1 MEGGLSMI
9 ALSVHNIKGEN
20 VGEVSLKDNIFSA
33 KVNKYLVHQ
42 AVKRYLATRRRGT
55 ASTKNRSAVR
65 GGGAK
70 PWKQKGTGR
79 ARAGTNSSPIW
90 VGGGV
95 VFGPAPRDYSF
106 SLPKKM
112 KVAALK
118 SVLSD
123 KLSNKEIIIV
133 DELSLKENKTSK
145 IVEILKNLQ
154 AFKKPLIII
163 ENEDNG
169 IAKAARNIKGTQVL
183 PVSKINTYDL
193 INHEK
198 IIITKKALKRIEEV
212 LI

>member
-1 MEGGLSMI
+1 MI

-20 VGEVSLKDNIFSA
+20 VGEVSLKDNIFNT
-33 KVNKYLVHQ
+33 KINKYLVHQ
-42 AVKRYLATRRRGT
+42 AVKRYLANRRRGT
-55 ASTKNRSAVR
+55 ASTKNRSEVR

-70 PWKQKGTGR
+70 PWRQKGTGR

-90 VGGGV
+90 VGGGI
-95 VFGPAPRDYSF
+95 VFGPTPRDYSF
-106 SLPKKM
+106 SLPRKM

-123 KLSNKEIIIV
+123 KLKNKEIIIV
-133 DELSLKENKTSK
+133 DNLLLEENKTNK
-145 IVEILKNLQ
+145 LVEILKNLQ

-163 ENEDNG
+163 EKEDNG
-169 IAKAARNIKGTQVL
+169 IVQAARNIKGTQIL
-183 PVSKINTYDL
+183 SVSKINTYDL

>member
-1 MEGGLSMI
+1 MI

-20 VGEVSLKDNIFSA
+20 VGEVSLKDDIFSA

-42 AVKRYLATRRRGT
+42 AVKRYLANRRRGT

-90 VGGGV
+90 VGGGI
-95 VFGPAPRDYSF
+95 VFGPAPRNYSF

-123 KLSNKEIIIV
+123 KLDNKEIIIV
-133 DELSLKENKTSK
+133 DKLSLKENKTSK
-145 IVEILKNLQ
+145 MVEILKKLQ

-169 IAKAARNIKGTQVL
+169 IIQASRNIKGTQVL

-193 INHEK
+193 ISHEK

>member
-1 MEGGLSMI
+1 MI

-20 VGEVSLKDNIFSA
+20 VGEVSLKDNIFNT
-33 KVNKYLVHQ
+33 KINKYLVHQ
-42 AVKRYLATRRRGT
+42 AVKRYLANRRRGT
-55 ASTKNRSAVR
+55 ASTKNRSEVR

-70 PWKQKGTGR
+70 PWRQKGTGR

-90 VGGGV
+90 VGGGI
-95 VFGPAPRDYSF
+95 VFGPTPRDYSF
-106 SLPKKM
+106 SLPRKM

-123 KLSNKEIIIV
+123 KLKNKEIIIV
-133 DELSLKENKTSK
+133 DNLLLEENKTNK
-145 IVEILKNLQ
+145 LVEILKNLQ

-163 ENEDNG
+163 EKEDNG
-169 IAKAARNIKGTQVL
+169 ILQAARNIKGTQIL
-183 PVSKINTYDL
+183 SVSKINTYDL

>member
-1 MEGGLSMI
+1 MSD
-9 ALSVHNIKGEN
+9 LSVHNIKGEN
-20 VGEVSLKDNIFSA
+20 IGEVSLRDSIFNT

-42 AVKRYLATRRRGT
+42 AVKRYLANRRRGT
-55 ASTKNRSAVR
+55 ASTKNRSEVR

-90 VGGGV
+90 VGGGI
-95 VFGPAPRDYSF
+95 VFGPTPRDYSF

-118 SVLSD
+118 SALSD
-123 KLSNKEIIIV
+123 KLENKEIIII
-133 DELSLKENKTSK
+133 DKLSLKENKTSK
-145 IVEILKNLQ
+145 MVEILNNLQ
-154 AFKKPLIII
+154 AFKKPLIIT
-163 ENEDNG
+163 EKEDNI
-169 IAKAARNIKGTQVL
+169 IALSVRNIKGVQVL

-193 INHEK
+193 INHKK
-198 IIITKKALKRIEEV
+198 IIITKKALKKIEEV

>member
-1 MEGGLSMI
+1 MI
-9 ALSVHNIKGEN
+9 DLSVHNIKGEN
-20 VGEVSLKDNIFSA
+20 IGEVSLRDDIFNT

-42 AVKRYLATRRRGT
+42 AVKRYLANRRRGT
-55 ASTKNRSAVR
+55 ASTKNRSEVR

-90 VGGGV
+90 VGGGI

-118 SVLSD
+118 SALSD
-123 KLSNKEIIIV
+123 KLENKEIIII
-133 DELSLKENKTSK
+133 DKLSLEENKTSK
-145 IVEILKNLQ
+145 MVEILKNLQ
-154 AFKKPLIII
+154 AFKKPLIIT
-163 ENEDNG
+163 EKEDNI
-169 IAKAARNIKGTQVL
+169 IALSVRNIKGAQVL

>member
-1 MEGGLSMI
+1 MI
-9 ALSVHNIKGEN
+9 GLSVHNIKGEN
-20 VGEVSLKDNIFSA
+20 IGEVSLRDNIFNT

-42 AVKRYLATRRRGT
+42 AVKRYLANRRRGT
-55 ASTKNRSAVR
+55 ASTKNRSEVR

-90 VGGGV
+90 VGGGI

-118 SVLSD
+118 SALSD
-123 KLSNKEIIIV
+123 KLENKEIIII
-133 DELSLKENKTSK
+133 DKLSIKENKTSK
-145 IVEILKNLQ
+145 MIEILKNLQ

-163 ENEDNG
+163 EKEDNG
-169 IAKAARNIKGTQVL
+169 IAQAVRNIKGAKVL
-183 PVSKINTYDL
+183 PVSKINSYDL
-193 INHEK
+193 ISQEK
-198 IIITKKALKRIEEV
+198 IIITKKALKSIEEV

>member
-1 MEGGLSMI
+1 MI

-20 VGEVSLKDNIFSA
+20 VGEVSLEDNIFST

-42 AVKRYLATRRRGT
+42 AVKRYLANRRRGT

-90 VGGGV
+90 VGGGI
-95 VFGPAPRDYSF
+95 VFGPSPRDYSF

-112 KVAALK
+112 KIAALK

-123 KLSNKEIIIV
+123 KLGNKEIIIV

-145 IVEILKNLQ
+145 MVEILKNLQ

-163 ENEDNG
+163 EKEDNG
-169 IAKAARNIKGTQVL
+169 IVQAARNIKGTQVL

-193 INHEK
+193 INH
-198 IIITKKALKRIEEV
+198 KKMSTAVFLILKFV
-212 LI
+212 DNVFS

>member
-1 MEGGLSMI
+1 MI
-9 ALSVHNIKGEN
+9 DLSVHNIKGEN
-20 VGEVSLKDNIFSA
+20 IGEVSLRDDIFNT

-42 AVKRYLATRRRGT
+42 AVKRYLANRRRGT
-55 ASTKNRSAVR
+55 ASTKNRSEVR

-90 VGGGV
+90 VGGGI

-118 SVLSD
+118 SALSD
-123 KLSNKEIIIV
+123 KLENKEIIII
-133 DELSLKENKTSK
+133 DKLSLEENKTSK
-145 IVEILKNLQ
+145 MVEILKNLQ
-154 AFKKPLIII
+154 AFKKPLIIT
-163 ENEDNG
+163 EKEDSA
-169 IAKAARNIKGTQVL
+169 IALSVRNIKGAQVL
-183 PVSKINTYDL
+183 PASKINTYDL

>member
-1 MEGGLSMI
+1 MI
-9 ALSVHNIKGEN
+9 DLSVHNIKGEN
-20 VGEVSLKDNIFSA
+20 IGEVSLRDDIFNT

-42 AVKRYLATRRRGT
+42 AVKRYLANRRRGT
-55 ASTKNRSAVR
+55 ASTKNRSEVR

-90 VGGGV
+90 VGGGI

-118 SVLSD
+118 SALSD
-123 KLSNKEIIIV
+123 KLENKKIIII
-133 DELSLKENKTSK
+133 DKLSLEENKTSK
-145 IVEILKNLQ
+145 MVEILKNLQ
-154 AFKKPLIII
+154 AFKKPLIIT
-163 ENEDNG
+163 EKEDNI
-169 IAKAARNIKGTQVL
+169 IALSVRNIKGAQVL

>member
-1 MEGGLSMI
+1 MI
-9 ALSVHNIKGEN
+9 DLSVHNIKGEN
-20 VGEVSLKDNIFSA
+20 IGEVSLRDNIFNT

-42 AVKRYLATRRRGT
+42 AVKRYLANRRRGT
-55 ASTKNRSAVR
+55 ASTKNRSEVR

-90 VGGGV
+90 VGGGI

-118 SVLSD
+118 SALSD
-123 KLSNKEIIIV
+123 KLENKEIIII
-133 DELSLKENKTSK
+133 DKLSLEENKTSK
-145 IVEILKNLQ
+145 MVEILKNLQ
-154 AFKKPLIII
+154 AFKKPLIIT
-163 ENEDNG
+163 EKEDNI
-169 IAKAARNIKGTQVL
+169 IALSVRNIKGAQVL

-193 INHEK
+193 ISHEK

>member
-1 MEGGLSMI
+1 MI
-9 ALSVHNIKGEN
+9 DLSVHNIKGEN
-20 VGEVSLKDNIFSA
+20 IGEVSLRDNIFNT

-42 AVKRYLATRRRGT
+42 AVKRYLANRRRGT
-55 ASTKNRSAVR
+55 ASTKNRSEVR

-79 ARAGTNSSPIW
+79 ARAGTSSSPIW
-90 VGGGV
+90 VGGGI
-95 VFGPAPRDYSF
+95 VFGPAPRNYSF

-118 SVLSD
+118 SALSD
-123 KLSNKEIIIV
+123 KLANKEIIII
-133 DELSLKENKTSK
+133 DKLSLEENKTSK
-145 IVEILKNLQ
+145 MVEILKNLQ
-154 AFKKPLIII
+154 AFKKPLIIT
-163 ENEDNG
+163 EKEDNI
-169 IAKAARNIKGTQVL
+169 IALSVRNIKGAQVL

-193 INHEK
+193 ISHEK

>member
-1 MEGGLSMI
+1 MI

-20 VGEVSLKDNIFSA
+20 VGEVSLKDNIFNT

-42 AVKRYLATRRRGT
+42 TVKRYLANKRRGT
-55 ASTKNRSAVR
+55 ASTKNRSEVR

-90 VGGGV
+90 VGGGI
-95 VFGPAPRDYSF
+95 VFGPTPREYSF

-112 KVAALK
+112 KVAAVK

-123 KLSNKEIIIV
+123 KLNNKEIIII
-133 DELSLKENKTSK
+133 DNLSLEENKTGK
-145 IVEILKNLQ
+145 MVEILKNLQ

-163 ENEDNG
+163 EKEDNG
-169 IAKAARNIKGTQVL
+169 IVQAARNIKGAQVL
-183 PVSKINTYDL
+183 PVSKINAYDL
-193 INHEK
+193 LNHEK
-198 IIITKKALKRIEEV
+198 IIITKKALERIEEV
-212 LI
+212 FV

>member
-1 MEGGLSMI
+1 MI

-20 VGEVSLKDNIFSA
+20 VGEVSLKDNIFNT
-33 KVNKYLVHQ
+33 KINKYLVHQ
-42 AVKRYLATRRRGT
+42 AVKRYLANRRRGT
-55 ASTKNRSAVR
+55 ASTKNRSEVR

-70 PWKQKGTGR
+70 PWRQKGTGR

-90 VGGGV
+90 VGGGI
-95 VFGPAPRDYSF
+95 VFGPTPRDYSF
-106 SLPKKM
+106 SLPRKM

-123 KLSNKEIIIV
+123 KLKNKEIIIV
-133 DELSLKENKTSK
+133 DNLLLEENKTNK
-145 IVEILKNLQ
+145 LVEILKNLQ
-154 AFKKPLIII
+154 AFKKPLIKI
-163 ENEDNG
+163 EKEDNG
-169 IAKAARNIKGTQVL
+169 IVQAARNIKGTQIL
-183 PVSKINTYDL
+183 SVSKINTYDL

>member
-1 MEGGLSMI
+1 MI

-20 VGEVSLKDNIFSA
+20 VGEVSLKDNIFNT
-33 KVNKYLVHQ
+33 KINKYLVHQ
-42 AVKRYLATRRRGT
+42 AVKRYLANRRRGT
-55 ASTKNRSAVR
+55 ASTKNRSEVR

-70 PWKQKGTGR
+70 PWRQKGTGR

-90 VGGGV
+90 VGGGI

-106 SLPKKM
+106 SLPRKM

-123 KLSNKEIIIV
+123 KLKNKEIIIV
-133 DELSLKENKTSK
+133 DNLLLEENKTNK
-145 IVEILKNLQ
+145 LVEILKNLQ

-163 ENEDNG
+163 EKEDNG
-169 IAKAARNIKGTQVL
+169 IVQAARNIKGTQIL
-183 PVSKINTYDL
+183 SVSKINTYDL

>member
-1 MEGGLSMI
+1 MI
-9 ALSVHNIKGEN
+9 DLSVRNIKGEN
-20 VGEVSLKDNIFSA
+20 VGEVSLKDNIFNT

-42 AVKRYLATRRRGT
+42 AVKRYLANKRRGT
-55 ASTKNRSAVR
+55 ASTKNRSEVR

-90 VGGGV
+90 VGGGI

-123 KLSNKEIIIV
+123 KLENKEIIIV
-133 DELSLKENKTSK
+133 DKLSLEENKTSK
-145 IVEILKNLQ
+145 MVEILKNLD
-154 AFKKPLIII
+154 AFKKPLIIM
-163 ENEDNG
+163 EKEDNG
-169 IAKAARNIKGTQVL
+169 IAQAARNIKGAQVL

-193 INHEK
+193 ISHEK

>member
-1 MEGGLSMI
+1 MI
-9 ALSVHNIKGEN
+9 DLSVHNIKGEN
-20 VGEVSLKDNIFSA
+20 IGEVSLRDNIFNT

-42 AVKRYLATRRRGT
+42 AVKRYLANRRRGT
-55 ASTKNRSAVR
+55 ASTKNRSEVR

-79 ARAGTNSSPIW
+79 ARAGTNRSPIW
-90 VGGGV
+90 VGGGI

-118 SVLSD
+118 SLLLD
-123 KLSNKEIIIV
+123 KLEKKEIIII
-133 DELSLKENKTSK
+133 DKLSLEEKKTSK
-145 IVEILKNLQ
+145 MVEILKNLQ
-154 AFKKPLIII
+154 AFKKPLIIT
-163 ENEDNG
+163 EKEDSI
-169 IAKAARNIKGTQVL
+169 IALSVRNIKGAQVL

>member
-1 MEGGLSMI
+1 MI
-9 ALSVHNIKGEN
+9 DLSVHNIKGEN
-20 VGEVSLKDNIFSA
+20 IGEVSLRDDIFNT

-42 AVKRYLATRRRGT
+42 AVKRYLANRRRGT
-55 ASTKNRSAVR
+55 ASTKNRSEVR

-90 VGGGV
+90 VGGGI

-118 SVLSD
+118 SVLLD
-123 KLSNKEIIIV
+123 KLENKEIIII
-133 DELSLKENKTSK
+133 DKLSLEENKTSK
-145 IVEILKNLQ
+145 MVEILKNLQ
-154 AFKKPLIII
+154 ASKKPLIIT
-163 ENEDNG
+163 EKEDST
-169 IAKAARNIKGTQVL
+169 IALSVRNIKGAQVL
-183 PVSKINTYDL
+183 PASKINTYDL

>member
-1 MEGGLSMI
+1 MI
-9 ALSVHNIKGEN
+9 DLPVRNIKGEN
-20 VGEVSLKDNIFSA
+20 IGEVSLRDDIFNT

-42 AVKRYLATRRRGT
+42 AVKRYLANRRRGT
-55 ASTKNRSAVR
+55 ASTKNRSEVR

-90 VGGGV
+90 VGGGI

-106 SLPKKM
+106 SFPKKM

-118 SVLSD
+118 SALSD
-123 KLSNKEIIIV
+123 KLENKKIIII
-133 DELSLKENKTSK
+133 DKLSLEENKTSK
-145 IVEILKNLQ
+145 MVEILKNLQ
-154 AFKKPLIII
+154 ASKKPLIIT
-163 ENEDNG
+163 EKEDSA
-169 IAKAARNIKGTQVL
+169 IALSVRNIKGAQVL
-183 PVSKINTYDL
+183 PASKINTYDL

>member
-1 MEGGLSMI
+1 MIGLP
-9 ALSVHNIKGEN
+9 VHNIKGED
-20 VGEVSLKDNIFSA
+20 VGEVSLRDNIFNT

-42 AVKRYLATRRRGT
+42 VVKRYLANRRRGT
-55 ASTKNRSAVR
+55 SSTKNRSEVR

-79 ARAGTNSSPIW
+79 ARAGTNCSPIW
-90 VGGGV
+90 VGGGI
-95 VFGPAPRDYSF
+95 VFGPTPRDYSF

-118 SVLSD
+118 SALSD
-123 KLSNKEIIIV
+123 KLENKEIIII
-133 DELSLKENKTSK
+133 DKLSIKENKTSK
-145 IVEILKNLQ
+145 MIEILKNLQ

-163 ENEDNG
+163 EKEDNG
-169 IAKAARNIKGTQVL
+169 IAQAVRNIKGAKVL
-183 PVSKINTYDL
+183 PVSKINPYDL
-193 INHEK
+193 ISQEK

>member
-1 MEGGLSMI
+1 MI
-9 ALSVHNIKGEN
+9 DLSVHNTKGEN
-20 VGEVSLKDNIFSA
+20 IGEVSLKDSIFNT
-33 KVNKYLVHQ
+33 KINKYLVHQ
-42 AVKRYLATRRRGT
+42 AVKRYLANRRRGT
-55 ASTKNRSAVR
+55 ASTKNRSEVR

-90 VGGGV
+90 VGGGI

-118 SVLSD
+118 SALSD
-123 KLSNKEIIIV
+123 KLENKEIIII
-133 DELSLKENKTSK
+133 DKLLLEKNKTSK
-145 IVEILKNLQ
+145 MVEILKNLQ
-154 AFKKPLIII
+154 AFKKPLIITEKEESI
-163 ENEDNG
+163 
-169 IAKAARNIKGTQVL
+169 IALSVRNIKGAQVL

>member
-1 MEGGLSMI
+1 MI

-20 VGEVSLKDNIFSA
+20 IGEISLKDNIFNT

-42 AVKRYLATRRRGT
+42 VVKRYLANKRRGT
-55 ASTKNRSAVR
+55 ASTKNRSEVR

-79 ARAGTNSSPIW
+79 ARAGTNRSPIW
-90 VGGGV
+90 VGGGI

-112 KVAALK
+112 KVAAVK

-123 KLSNKEIIIV
+123 KFGKKEIVVV
-133 DELSLKENKTSK
+133 DKFSLEENKTGK
-145 IVEILKNLQ
+145 MVEVLKNLD

-163 ENEDNG
+163 EKEDNG
-169 IAKAARNIKGTQVL
+169 IAQAARNIKGAKVL
-183 PVSKINTYDL
+183 SVSKINTYDL

-198 IIITKKALKRIEEV
+198 IIITQKALTQIEEV
-212 LI
+212 FV

>member
-1 MEGGLSMI
+1 MI

-20 VGEVSLKDNIFSA
+20 VGEVFLKENIFSA

-42 AVKRYLATRRRGT
+42 AVKRYLANKRRGT

-118 SVLSD
+118 SALSD
-123 KLSNKEIIIV
+123 KLGNKEIIIV
-133 DELSLKENKTSK
+133 DKLVLEESKTSK
-145 IVEILKNLQ
+145 MVQILKSLQ
-154 AFKKPLIII
+154 AFKKPLIIV
-163 ENEDNG
+163 ENEDKN
-169 IAKAARNIKGTQVL
+169 IARAAKNIKGTQVL

-193 INHEK
+193 VNHKK
-198 IIITKKALKRIEEV
+198 IIITKKALKQIEEV